1 MLGAVALASSPAS
14 AHHMGGFGM
23 GGYHHT
29 AYRQH
34 FFYAR
39 HRLVFRHPI
48 FIRRHFALIGTPIW
62 LDGGCWRVHHVWTY
76 WGWRWR
82 RGVGVRLRL
91 SRFDAAL
98 PEAVRPAACRRI
110 LIPVIFSN

>member
-1 MLGAVALASSPAS
+1 MHRNRFRNSIIVLAAAAMLGAVALGSSPAS
-14 AHHMGGFGM
+14 AHHMGGFRM
-23 GGYHHT
+23 GGYHYVGGYHHPWAFRHV

-76 WGWRWR
+76 WGWRLR
-82 RGVGVRLRL
+82 RVWVCG
-91 SRFDAAL
+91 
-98 PEAVRPAACRRI
+98 
-110 LIPVIFSN
+110 